1 MKVLAAIVIPP
12 HLTASGAVNA
22 AKALSKALGEHC
34 EMDVAIMAGE
44 DGEESLGKAR
54 LLKRKASNILGFTRS
69 FLPNKVRTLLY
80 RSDIPQLVAEGGY
93 DLVHIHNPVPALE
106 MKRIAEACVRQGIPY
121 VVSTHGFVEVTSG
134 GAAYGLTKFYE
145 KAAWNLLIER
155 PLKYV
160 VDHATMIFAL
170 SPLER
175 PMLHELGV
183 KDDRISVV
191 TNGVNPNYYTEF
203 AEDVVAQTAA
213 DLGLDPMGPE
223 KRPTMAFLG
232 NHTANKGLNV
242 LLEAFPKLDVP
253 CQLIVCGKKRPT
265 IDYDSYVHQCGE
277 GQNLVVTDFI
287 SDEAVQA
294 LFQYADIFVYPTLS
308 DTLPLVVLE
317 AMASKLA
324 IVATKVGGIP
334 YQITDDC
341 GLLVQP
347 GNSEL
352 LADACRSLIG
362 DPGRVQ
368 AMGTAAHERVRK
380 MFDWD
385 VAAEAAMANYQR
397 IATRESSSSKVDSKA
412 MAESVQTADPRPVS

>member
-1 MKVLAAIVIPP
+1 
-12 HLTASGAVNA
+12 
-22 AKALSKALGEHC
+22 
-34 EMDVAIMAGE
+34 
-44 DGEESLGKAR
+44 
-54 LLKRKASNILGFTRS
+54 
-69 FLPNKVRTLLY
+69 
-80 RSDIPQLVAEGGY
+80 
-93 DLVHIHNPVPALE
+93 
-106 MKRIAEACVRQGIPY
+106 
-121 VVSTHGFVEVTSG
+121 
-134 GAAYGLTKFYE
+134 
-145 KAAWNLLIER
+145 
-155 PLKYV
+155 
-160 VDHATMIFAL
+160 
-170 SPLER
+170 
-175 PMLHELGV
+175 MLHELGV